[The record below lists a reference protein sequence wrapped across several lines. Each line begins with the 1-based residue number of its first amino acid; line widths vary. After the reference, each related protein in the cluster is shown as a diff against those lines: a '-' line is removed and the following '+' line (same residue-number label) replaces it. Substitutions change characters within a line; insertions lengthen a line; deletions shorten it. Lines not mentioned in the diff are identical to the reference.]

1 MGLRRFWWPIA
12 IVAVVAAFAGGC
24 GSGSRATPARISV
37 TPASA
42 LYDVSRSI
50 VVSRL
55 SAGEVVTISA
65 TSPRPG
71 GLWSASAT
79 YKANGAGVVDLASM
93 APQSGSYHGVSAM
106 GLFWSQRLVGAG
118 KAANGSTVTTLVV
131 RAGGHRTGSATVTQT
146 LVGPGVTED
155 TESLAKAGFVGDYFK
170 PPGSGRGPAVIVWGG
185 SEGGLGE
192 SPAWAA
198 MLASHGIPALAI
210 AYFDEPGLP
219 CALSEIPLE
228 YFEKAIKWLRSQSQV
243 DPRRVWILSVSRG
256 SEADLL
262 VAAHWPA
269 LVHGVIAAAPSSV
282 VWGGISGQ
290 CSSPGYTAW
299 TLHGRPLNSA
309 TAESAYTRNP
319 DGSFSGRSSFLSGL
333 AGPDAAAARI
343 PIERFKGPVMLMSG
357 GDDQL
362 WPSTV
367 FADQIMASLQHDPAR
382 HVHLNYPDAGHL
394 VFGVPSAPA
403 AIEQK
408 NATGGVLDL
417 GGTPAGDAAAHASD
431 WPAAIRFIQSN

>member
-1 MGLRRFWWPIA
+1 
-12 IVAVVAAFAGGC
+12 VAVVLLAGC
-24 GSGSRATPARISV
+24 GSSAHLAPARIAV
-37 TPASA
+37 TPAASA
-42 LYDVSRSI
+42 LYDMSRTI

-55 SAGEVVTISA
+55 SAAEVLTISA

-79 YKANGAGVVDLASM
+79 YKANGAGVVDLARV

-106 GLFWSQRLVGAG
+106 GLFWSQHYVGAG
-118 KAANGSTVTTLVV
+118 RAANGLTVTRLAV
-131 RAGGHRTGSATVTQT
+131 RAGGHQIASATVTQT
-146 LVGPGVTED
+146 LIGPRVTEHA
-155 TESLAKAGFVGDYFK
+155 EQFAKVGFVGHYFT
-170 PPGSGRGPAVIVWGG
+170 PPGAGRHPAVVVWGG
-185 SEGGLGE
+185 SEGGLGD

-219 CALSEIPLE
+219 CALDDIPLE
-228 YFEKAIKWLRSQSQV
+228 YFEKAIAWLRSQRQV
-243 DPRRVWILSVSRG
+243 DRRRVWIISASRG

-282 VWGGISGQ
+282 VWGPISGECQ
-290 CSSPGYTAW
+290 SIGDTAW
-299 TLHGRPLNSA
+299 TLHGQPLDSA
-309 TAESAYTRNP
+309 IAETGYTRNA
-319 DGSFSGRSSFLSGL
+319 DGSVSGRSAFLSGL
-333 AGPDAAAARI
+333 AAPEAAAARI
-343 PIERFKGPVMLMSG
+343 PIEGFKGPVMLISG

-362 WPSTV
+362 WPSAV
-367 FADQIMASLQHDPAR
+367 FADRIMSALHADRAR
-382 HVHLNYPDAGHL
+382 HVHLNYPGAGHL
-394 VFGVPSAPA
+394 VFGIPSAPA

-408 NATGGVLDL
+408 NAGGALLDL
-417 GGTPAGDAAAHASD
+417 GGTPAGDEAAHLSD

>member
-1 MGLRRFWWPIA
+1 V
-12 IVAVVAAFAGGC
+12 VAVLLAGC
-24 GSGSRATPARISV
+24 GGSASHLAPARITV

-55 SAGEVVTISA
+55 APGQVVTISA

-79 YKANGAGVVDLASM
+79 YKANGAGVVDLARA
-93 APQSGSYHGVSAM
+93 APGSGSYHGVSPM
-106 GLFWSQRLVGAG
+106 GLFWSQHLVGAG
-118 KAANGSTVTTLVV
+118 GAANGLTVTTLAV
-131 RAGGHRTGSATVTQT
+131 RAGGQRIGAAAVTQR
-146 LVGPGVTED
+146 LVGPGVAEHTER
-155 TESLAKAGFVGDYFK
+155 LAKVGFVGDYFT
-170 PPGSGRGPAVIVWGG
+170 PPGSGRRPAVIVWGG
-185 SEGGLGE
+185 SEGALGS

-198 MLASHGIPALAI
+198 MLASHGIPALGI

-219 CALSEIPLE
+219 CALDDIPLE
-228 YFEKAIKWLRSQSQV
+228 YFEKAIKWLRSQPGV
-243 DPRRVWILSVSRG
+243 DPRRAWILSVSRG

-282 VWGGISGQ
+282 VWGAISGQ
-290 CSSPGYTAW
+290 CRSRGFTAW
-299 TLHGRPLNSA
+299 TLHGRPLDSA
-309 TAESAYTRNP
+309 TAETAYTRNP
-319 DGSFSGRSSFLSGL
+319 DGSVSGRSAFLSGL

-343 PIERFKGPVMLMSG
+343 PIERFKGPVMLISG
-357 GDDQL
+357 GEDQL

-367 FADQIMASLQHDPAR
+367 FADRIMASLQHDPAR
-382 HVHLNYPDAGHL
+382 HVDLNYPGAGHL
-394 VFGVPSAPA
+394 VFGIPSTPA
-403 AIEQK
+403 AIEQN
-408 NATGGVLDL
+408 NAGGALLDL
-417 GGTPAGDAAAHASD
+417 GGTPAADAAAHMSD